1 MCYNGDVKEK
11 TKYAKTST
19 VHQRFNLL
27 INKFYHIFWSVE
39 QIQNVKIQKVIMTT
53 KKEWCFHQNV
63 HRVIVKNH
71 DLSKEKEEA
80 GGLLTSLGLK
90 TDISSKI
97 PLLGHIYFYS
107 IKWIK
112 IINKFLL
119 AGGKFIV
126 VDNLLK
132 TKK

>member
-1 MCYNGDVKEK
+1 MKCRTNTECK
-11 TKYAKTST
+11 
-19 VHQRFNLL
+19 NP
-27 INKFYHIFWSVE
+27 
-39 QIQNVKIQKVIMTT
+39 KVIMTT

-132 TKK
+132 TKKEYKTLKKQEIQGNLLKQTG

>member
-1 MCYNGDVKEK
+1 MKEK
-11 TKYAKTST
+11 TKYAKTWK
-19 VHQRFNLL
+19 NP
-27 INKFYHIFWSVE
+27 
-39 QIQNVKIQKVIMTT
+39 KVIMTT

-97 PLLGHIYFYS
+97 PLIGHIYFYS

-132 TKK
+132 TKKEYKTLKKQEIQGNLLKQTG